1 MDARFH
7 LQRVVIQTDSQYCYV
22 GTLAEA
28 SEAWLTLKDVVTID
42 NNERRLS
49 LDEVLVECR
58 QEHHR
63 PNRREVL
70 IPASR
75 LISISLLDDVLEE

>member
-7 LQRVVIQTDSQYCYV
+7 LQRVVIQTDSQYCFV
-22 GTLAEA
+22 GTLAEVTD
-28 SEAWLTLKDVVTID
+28 AWLTLKNVVTID
-42 NNERRLS
+42 NDERRLS
-49 LDEVLVECR
+49 LEEVLVECR

-63 PNRREVL
+63 PSRRQLL
-70 IPASR
+70 IPRPR